1 MLHARQLDLLASSY
15 ADTDGHA
22 VSHNLFSPLKPIV
35 SAQDDSNNNRPPFPQ
50 PTAIDNREINSVW
63 SKTKPS
69 VYGTWYDQ
77 RRKCH
82 CSLLSRVAPW
92 SYWLYVL
99 LCSIS
104 LSCSCVPKTKRD
116 TRNTIK

>member
-50 PTAIDNREINSVW
+50 PTAIDNREINSASLEQNEAFSVW
-63 SKTKPS
+63 DMVRPTEE
-69 VYGTWYDQ
+69 V
-77 RRKCH
+77 
-82 CSLLSRVAPW
+82 SLLFAVEGGSMELLAICALVF
-92 SYWLYVL
+92 YKFKLL
-99 LCSIS
+99 LCA
-104 LSCSCVPKTKRD
+104 
-116 TRNTIK
+116 